1 MEIHKGL
8 NPKLFEVDE
17 NTSTYMLKPVVRQ
30 KLLDIAD
37 AFEASLIEDD
47 LNLRIIDIQLVGS
60 NASYEYTKY
69 SDIDLHLI
77 SNFSL
82 FTCDPALLQI
92 ALNAKRSNFNSS
104 HSISIKGI
112 PVELYVEDVNAGTI
126 SNGIY
131 SVKYNKWI
139 KFPVKEQFTGEEINT
154 EPYLSRWKELIY
166 KALSR
171 NNSQELENILDRVYL
186 MRKNSLASA
195 GRLGMGNIVFKEL
208 RNIGLIDQLKDA
220 YANAQS
226 FELSLEHYNRI

>member
-1 MEIHKGL
+1 MEIHEQL
-8 NPKLFEVDE
+8 NPKLFNKHE
-17 NTSTYMLKPVVRQ
+17 NEYFLKPLIRQ

-37 AFEASLIEDD
+37 AFKTDLAEDNLD
-47 LNLRIIDIQLVGS
+47 LHIIDIQLVGS

-69 SDIDLHLI
+69 SDIDLHLV

-82 FTCDPALLQI
+82 HTCDPALLQI
-92 ALNAKRSNFNSS
+92 ALNAERSNFNSS
-104 HSISIKGI
+104 YNILIKGI
-112 PVELYVEDVNAGTI
+112 PVEVYVEDVNAGTV

-139 KFPVKEQFTGEEINT
+139 KFPVKERFTAKKVNT

-166 KALSR
+166 NALSR
-171 NNSQELENILDRVYL
+171 NNSQEIENILDRVYL

-208 RNIGLIDQLKDA
+208 RNMGLIDQLKDA
-220 YANAQS
+220 YVDAQS
-226 FELSLEHYNRI
+226 IELSLEHYNRTH